1 MIEIKHIL
9 CPIDFSEFS
18 HHALDCAVAMARW
31 YDARVTLLH
40 VFANWPIV
48 NAIPPLGPATV
59 DAFSLRPDDR
69 QALERELM
77 EAAGVHAGDV
87 AITVLLREAP
97 DIHRE
102 ILAQADSRDAD
113 LVVMG
118 SHGRSGFDRL
128 LLGSMT
134 EKVLRKAKCP
144 VMVVPRRVGD
154 TRARQVHFQRILCP
168 VDFSESSLGAVAQA
182 LSLAEEADAHLTLL
196 NVIELPP
203 ELLEPPMATG
213 FNLAQVRA
221 HTEAERQRRL
231 EGLVPDA
238 VRSFCGVET
247 VVHEGRAAREILRQA
262 AERTSD
268 LIVMGVRGRGAL
280 DLMVFGS
287 TTRAV
292 IQDATCAVLTVPG
305 RKH

>member
-1 MIEIKHIL
+1 MT
-9 CPIDFSEFS
+9 
-18 HHALDCAVAMARW
+18 V
-31 YDARVTLLH
+31 LH

-59 DAFSLRPDDR
+59 EAFSLRPDDR
-69 QALERELM
+69 SRSSASWWRRS
-77 EAAGVHAGDV
+77 ASHAGDV
-87 AITVLLREAP
+87 AITVVLREAL

-102 ILAQADSRDAD
+102 ILAQAESLHAD

-128 LLGSMT
+128 MLGSMT
-134 EKVLRKAKCP
+134 EKVLRKATCP

-154 TRARQVHFQRILCP
+154 ARARHVHFQRILCP
-168 VDFSESSLGAVAQA
+168 VDFSESSLDAVAHA

-238 VRSFCGVET
+238 VRPFCGVET

-262 AERTSD
+262 ADRTIDLDRDGRARSRRARSD
-268 LIVMGVRGRGAL
+268 GLRIDHARGDPGCDVHGA
-280 DLMVFGS
+280 DRS
-287 TTRAV
+287 R
-292 IQDATCAVLTVPG
+292 
-305 RKH
+305 